1 LTGAARGSTVAAQP
15 RREAMTTVSFA
26 RLLAAAL
33 VSLLLAACAAMPGGG
48 AEARNMELVGS
59 NDLQAR
65 SAYQPTVLNQD
76 GRWILYVGH
85 HGGTAKI
92 PKPVNPLTG
101 QPEFNGTSILDV
113 TDPAHP
119 KYLFHIPGEEGQD
132 EAGGAQMVR
141 ACPGRTLPHGDP
153 NKFYLLRV
161 FGNSAHEVWDV
172 TNPEAPVRIAR
183 LDGLMGT
190 HKNFWECDTGIA
202 YLVSGV
208 HDWRVH
214 RMTQVYDLSD
224 PAHPV
229 FIRNFGLPGQQ
240 PGATGEPPEML
251 HGAISTGPA
260 GNRVYF
266 GYGTNRN
273 GIVQIVDRRKLLEG
287 PREPTDANLLYPQ
300 VGRLDM
306 SPKTGAHT
314 VFPLLG
320 VDVPEFAHDRDSRR
334 DFILVVNE
342 SIANECTEARQMAW
356 LLDISVEAKPQ
367 FVSNFTVPEA
377 SGNFCSRGGRFG
389 THSSNESFTP
399 VFYKRLVF
407 LAHFNAGVR
416 AVDIRDPFHPREVG
430 FYIPAVTANTVPR
443 CLKVDGQDRC
453 KIAIQTNNVEVDDRG
468 YVYIV
473 DRANTG
479 LHILR
484 VTGEAREIANLPR

>member
-1 LTGAARGSTVAAQP
+1 MTTDSLGRRLAAGAATL
-15 RREAMTTVSFA
+15 M
-26 RLLAAAL
+26 
-33 VSLLLAACAAMPGGG
+33 LAACSALPGGTGG

-59 NDLQAR
+59 HDLQGR
-65 SAYQPTVLNQD
+65 SAYQPTILHQ
-76 GRWILYVGH
+76 GERWIAYIGH
-85 HGGTAKI
+85 HGGSAQV
-92 PKPVNPLTG
+92 PRPVNTLSG
-101 QPEFNGTSILDV
+101 QPEFNGTSIVDV

-141 ACPGRTLPHGDP
+141 ACPGRTLPKADP
-153 NKFYLLRV
+153 NRFYMLRV

-183 LDGLMGT
+183 LGGLKGT

-202 YLVSGV
+202 YLVSGLP
-208 HDWRVH
+208 DWRVR
-214 RMTQVYDLSD
+214 RMTQIYDLSD

-240 PGATGEPPEML
+240 PGATGPAPEEL
-251 HGAISTGPA
+251 HGPISTGPA

-266 GYGTNRN
+266 GYGTNKN
-273 GIVQIVDRRKLLEG
+273 GTVQIVDRRKLLEG

-300 VGRLDM
+300 VGRIDM
-306 SPKTGAHT
+306 SPKSGAHT

-320 VDVPEFAHDRDSRR
+320 MDIPEFAHDRDPRR

-342 SIANECTEARQMAW
+342 ALVNECTESRQMAW
-356 LLDISVEAKPQ
+356 LLDITVEAKPQ
-367 FVSNFTVPEA
+367 FVSSFTVPEA

-389 THSSNESFTP
+389 THSSNESFTS
-399 VFYKRLVF
+399 VFYRRLVF

-416 AVDIRDPFHPREVG
+416 AVDIRNPLQPREVG
-430 FYIPAVTANTVPR
+430 YYIPAVTANTAPR

-453 KIAIQTNNVEVDDRG
+453 KTAIQTNNVEVDDRG

-484 VTGEAREIANLPR
+484 LTGEARDLMNMPSRP

>member
-1 LTGAARGSTVAAQP
+1 MTTSSLARGP
-15 RREAMTTVSFA
+15 
-26 RLLAAAL
+26 LLAGAAAL
-33 VSLLLAACAAMPGGG
+33 LLSACAALPGGGG

-59 NDLQAR
+59 QDLQAR
-65 SAYQPTVLNQD
+65 SAYQPTILNQD
-76 GRWILYVGH
+76 GRWIAYIGH
-85 HGGTAKI
+85 HGGTAQV
-92 PKPVNPLTG
+92 PQPVNTLTG
-101 QPEFNGTSILDV
+101 KPEFNGTSIVDV

-119 KYLFHIPGEEGQD
+119 RYVFHIPGEAGQD

-141 ACPGRTLPHGDP
+141 ACPGRTLPKADP
-153 NKFYLLRV
+153 KRFYMLRV

-172 TNPEAPVRIAR
+172 TTPEAPVRLAR
-183 LDGLMGT
+183 LEGIKGT

-202 YLVSGV
+202 YLVSGLP
-208 HDWRVH
+208 DWRVR

-240 PGATGEPPEML
+240 PGATGPAPEEL
-251 HGAISTGPA
+251 HGPISTGPA

-266 GYGTNRN
+266 GYGTNKN
-273 GIVQIVDRRKLLEG
+273 GTVQIVDRRKLLEG
-287 PREPTDANLLYPQ
+287 PREPTNENLLYPQ
-300 VGRLDM
+300 VGRIDM
-306 SPKTGAHT
+306 SPKNGAHT

-320 VDVPEFAHDRDSRR
+320 VEVPEFAHDRDARR
-334 DFILVVNE
+334 DFLLVVDE
-342 SIANECTEARQMAW
+342 SLVNECTEARQMAW
-356 LLDISVEAKPQ
+356 VLDITVEAKPQ

-389 THSSNESFTP
+389 THSSNESFTS

-416 AVDIRDPFHPREVG
+416 AVDIRDPFRPREVG
-430 FYIPAVTANTVPR
+430 YYIPPVTANTAPR
-443 CLKVDGQDRC
+443 CLKIDGQDRC
-453 KIAIQTNNVEVDDRG
+453 KTAIQTNNVEVDERG

-484 VTGEAREIANLPR
+484 LTGEARDLAALPR